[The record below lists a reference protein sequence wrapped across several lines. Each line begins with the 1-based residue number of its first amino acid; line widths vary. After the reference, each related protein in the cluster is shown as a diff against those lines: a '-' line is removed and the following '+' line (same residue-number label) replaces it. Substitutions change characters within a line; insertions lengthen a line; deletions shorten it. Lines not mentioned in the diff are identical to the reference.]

1 MPQRSLRCLRDWWQ
15 EETHMLK
22 PERIVLA
29 VTLTFTGGI
38 AVVAQQPAGTP
49 QPSPEHKKLAAFVG
63 TWKDEAEM
71 KPGFFGPGG
80 KMNLTETCE
89 WFTGGFSV
97 VCHTDATGF
106 MGDLK
111 TLTVLTYDSEEKV
124 YRFHEFNSAGWSDVA
139 KGTVE
144 GDTWT
149 FDGESTMGGKAIK
162 SRSTIKMPSP
172 DFAQMRSEMSVDGGP
187 MTLWMELKGARVKEN
202 QRGFNSCMPHA
213 SEGWV
218 FECFRTWLGS
228 LPFQLSNDFL
238 IVVEGRIG
246 SLSTLKF
253 LLDTGTTHTMVDER
267 IATRLSLK
275 RQSGKVLNFD
285 RFARIEWAKV
295 PEIELGPLTARDLPV
310 MVGKL
315 AHYSE
320 LADGVDAIIGLDLLS
335 ASESLKID
343 YSTKQITIRTSAQ
356 RGEQKTAPQAL
367 TGQLSLQGQPARL
380 VIDTGVQ
387 SMLLYK
393 DRIRKHLPQ
402 LRFDDKPS
410 HVCMG
415 KLAGER
421 ATLSG
426 VRVGANELR
435 TPVFLISGAP
445 GSLSADIDGYVGTSV
460 LGARVIELDFASNT
474 LRWQ

>member
-1 MPQRSLRCLRDWWQ
+1 MPKCGN
-15 EETHMLK
+15 
-22 PERIVLA
+22 IVLA
-29 VTLTFTGGI
+29 LALTLISAIG
-38 AVVAQQPAGTP
+38 VRAQRPAAP
-49 QPSPEHKKLAAFVG
+49 EPSPAHRKLAAFVG

-71 KPGFFGPGG
+71 KPGPLGPGG
-80 KMNLTETCE
+80 KMSFTETCD
-89 WFTGGFSV
+89 WLTGGFSI
-97 VCHTDATGF
+97 VCSTETTGF
-106 MGDLK
+106 MGEVRA
-111 TLTVLTYDSEEKV
+111 LTVFTYDLEGKV
-124 YRFHEFNSAGWSDVA
+124 YRYYEFNSLGRSGSA
-139 KGTVE
+139 KGAVE

-149 FDGESTMGGKAIK
+149 FESESKQGNKLIK
-162 SRSTIKMPSP
+162 TRSTIKIPSP
-172 DFAQMRSEMSVDGGP
+172 DSAVMKSEVSVDGGP
-187 MTLWMELKGARVKEN
+187 MTLWMEVKGARVKEN
-202 QRGFNSCMPHA
+202 QRGFDSCMPHA

-238 IVVEGRIG
+238 ILVEGRIG
-246 SLSTLKF
+246 SLYPLKF

-285 RFARIEWAKV
+285 HFARIEWAKV
-295 PEIELGPLTARDLPV
+295 PEIQLGPLTARDLPV

-356 RGEQKTAPQAL
+356 RGEQTTAPQAL

-387 SMLLYK
+387 GMFLYK

-410 HVCMG
+410 HVYMG

-435 TPVFLISGAP
+435 TPVLLISGAP
-445 GSLSADIDGYVGTSV
+445 GSLSADIDGYVGTTV